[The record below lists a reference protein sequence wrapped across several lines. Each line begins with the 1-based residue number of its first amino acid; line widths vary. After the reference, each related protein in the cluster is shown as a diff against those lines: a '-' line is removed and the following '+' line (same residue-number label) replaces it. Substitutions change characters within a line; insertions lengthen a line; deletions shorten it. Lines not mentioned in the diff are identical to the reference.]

1 MIVSGQRELDEIVEE
16 FRKTTKQRRTSP
28 SPNERL
34 TTLLSE
40 PLSSLKFKPK
50 ESVNLT
56 QI

>member
-28 SPNERL
+28 SLNERL